1 MTEGIVEEV
10 SGAGFDIMLGLSW
23 TEEPLW
29 HSIYGGWSYATGHAT
44 AGSPLAGGLLT
55 QLTDQFMA
63 GGTMGWFT
71 YQDQKGAFL
80 EPANAGR
87 VEYIRKLSQA
97 RIVGKPWMVH
107 GRATRTLLLNDASG
121 SLKGGC
127 FLRDKQGE
135 APSVACAIASPEPN
149 GTATFSLAMAPARY
163 GLVVPAGSHVVAT
176 DLMTGASLG
185 RFPANVTL
193 SGEVP
198 ALGVR
203 VLKLAVEK

>member
-1 MTEGIVEEV
+1 M
-10 SGAGFDIMLGLSW
+10 
-23 TEEPLW
+23 W

-121 SLKGGC
+121 SLKG
-127 FLRDKQGE
+127 
-135 APSVACAIASPEPN
+135 SEPP
-149 GTATFSLAMAPARY
+149 APA
-163 GLVVPAGSHVVAT
+163 LEHPT
-176 DLMTGASLG
+176 TTGASPCGWSRRPSAPERRTRGTGSPAAG
-185 RFPANVTL
+185 R
-193 SGEVP
+193 SGARHTMCVN
-198 ALGVR
+198 
-203 VLKLAVEK
+203 